1 MVANPALLSR
11 HPTEGGVMEDD
22 RLAVCR
28 EVDVKFHA
36 VARLAGSMEGGEG
49 ILRRA
54 LRAPEAAMGDGGTEE
69 EVPGLSELRLHLTST
84 TASTSTAKF
93 SGRR

>member
-1 MVANPALLSR
+1 
-11 HPTEGGVMEDD
+11 MEDH

-28 EVDVKFHA
+28 KVDVKLHA
-36 VARLAGSMEGGEG
+36 VARLAGGVEGGEG

-54 LRAPEAAMGDGGTEE
+54 FWAPEAAMGDGGTEE
-69 EVPGLSELRLHLTST
+69 EVPGLSKLRLHLTST

>member
-1 MVANPALLSR
+1 V
-11 HPTEGGVMEDD
+11 
-22 RLAVCR
+22 
-28 EVDVKFHA
+28 
-36 VARLAGSMEGGEG
+36 
-49 ILRRA
+49 
-54 LRAPEAAMGDGGTEE
+54 GDGRKEQ